1 MADHGLLIDK
11 LNHDL
16 AHELQA
22 IIMYTVYSAQVKG
35 PYRPELVQFMKAE
48 IPDELMHAQFL
59 ADKIVA
65 LGGIPTTTPAPVPPA
80 EDTHAMLVNILE
92 AERLAIHHYA
102 TRAEQARALGHLG
115 LAVQLEEMLRDETN
129 HFEETQ
135 KLLDGWTR

>member
-1 MADHGLLIDK
+1 MADHGLLIEK

-22 IIMYTVYSAQVKG
+22 IIMYTVYSALVKG
-35 PYRPELVQFMKAE
+35 PYRPELVHFMQAE
-48 IPDELMHAQFL
+48 IPDELAHAQFL

-65 LGGIPTTTPAPVPPA
+65 LGGMPTTLPASVPLA
-80 EDTHAMLVNILE
+80 QDTQTMLMNILE
-92 AERLAIHHYA
+92 AERQAIQNYA

-135 KLLDGWTR
+135 KLLDGWAQ